1 MQEFITLLTIAY
13 LFEIADILPVT
24 FVLDPEPSSI
34 HGPDKEP
41 VGFGVALSYIFP
53 ISSFEDL
60 HRCPGWY
67 GSAETY
73 KE

>member
-1 MQEFITLLTIAY
+1 MVEFDTFLTIAY
-13 LFEIADILPVT
+13 LFEIAYILPVT
-24 FVLDPEPSSI
+24 FLLDPEPSSI

-67 GSAETY
+67 GSAEIY
-73 KE
+73 KK

>member
-1 MQEFITLLTIAY
+1 MGEFITLLTMAY

-24 FVLDPEPSSI
+24 FLLDPEPSSI

-67 GSAETY
+67 GSAETC

>member
-1 MQEFITLLTIAY
+1 MGEFFIVLTIAY

-24 FVLDPEPSSI
+24 FLLDPEPSSI

-67 GSAETY
+67 GSAEIY
-73 KE
+73 KK

>member
-1 MQEFITLLTIAY
+1 MGEFITLLTMAY

-24 FVLDPEPSSI
+24 FLLDPEPSSI

-53 ISSFEDL
+53 MSSFEDL
-60 HRCPGWY
+60 HL
-67 GSAETY
+67 
-73 KE
+73 

>member
-1 MQEFITLLTIAY
+1 MGEFITLLTMAY

-24 FVLDPEPSSI
+24 FLLDPEPSSI
-34 HGPDKEP
+34 QGPDKEP

-67 GSAETY
+67 GSAEIC

>member
-1 MQEFITLLTIAY
+1 MFLTSEY
-13 LFEIADILPVT
+13 SFETADILPVT